1 MVAILDTALV
11 KALLMI
17 IRMRKDVARVS
28 LKYHAISITTN
39 NSVSLPTSNADVE
52 ASTEMRPCPTI
63 NEKTKNIV

>member
-1 MVAILDTALV
+1 
-11 KALLMI
+11 MI